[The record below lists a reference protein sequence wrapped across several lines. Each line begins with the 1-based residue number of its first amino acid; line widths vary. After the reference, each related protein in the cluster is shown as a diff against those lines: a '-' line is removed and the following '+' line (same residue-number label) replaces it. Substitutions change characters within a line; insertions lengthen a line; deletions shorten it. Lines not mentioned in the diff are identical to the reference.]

1 LALAWALP
9 DEASRYTDEMLTR
22 VAAGKAW
29 VPPLW
34 PYEMANGLAMAERR
48 RRLSATQRS
57 VFIDELLKLPI
68 EVELRPARMVL
79 ETLISLAAAHG
90 LTAYDAAYLDLSVR
104 KGLTLMTQDK
114 ALMAA
119 AAKLGVPIAS

>member
-119 AAKLGVPIAS
+119 ATKLGVPIAS